1 MKQEN
6 VLITLSR
13 QVGAGGAPIGQKV
26 AARLGF
32 KYVDREILGRAAHRI
47 RQDEKILES
56 REERLS
62 GMWENLL
69 QVFSIGAPE
78 AAYPL
83 PGACQ
88 IITDRDLFE
97 LEADAIRQ
105 VAAEFDAVIV
115 GRGGFWVLRDH
126 PGLVSVFLHAD
137 REHRAE
143 AIRQHLH
150 IPTLPQALEML
161 QSLDRQRERF
171 IRSIRRRQWSTLS
184 CRQRMPS
191 GRKPEKFPKHS
202 EGRGARWASPLSA
215 PETKIPSTGMM
226 QKASFSLRD
235 IYLQVSSAAM
245 EHPSEKGST
254 EAGEAPRDWTPV
266 PVTGGP

>member
-105 VAAEFDAVIV
+105 IAAEFDAVIV

-143 AIRQHLH
+143 AIQQHLH

-161 QSLDRQRERF
+161 QSLDRQREKF
-171 IRSIRRRQWSTLS
+171 IRSMTGVQWREPAHFHLCIDSK
-184 CRQRMPS
+184 RI
-191 GRKPEKFPKHS
+191 PE
-202 EGRGARWASPLSA
+202 EAVVDIIVQAADAVRE
-215 PETKIPSTGMM
+215 ETGKIP
-226 QKASFSLRD
+226 KAL
-235 IYLQVSSAAM
+235 
-245 EHPSEKGST
+245 
-254 EAGEAPRDWTPV
+254 
-266 PVTGGP
+266 